1 MHLIIDG
8 YSSNQKILQDEDF
21 LHNLL
26 EDFPSKINMT
36 KISPPYVLKYVGTNS
51 AEWGISGFIFIAESH
66 ISIHT
71 FVKEHYVNIDVFSC
85 MDFDADRA
93 IKDLQDKFQLVKLRT
108 CVIDREWST
117 EPVPIASSPNYTYH
131 GE

>member
-36 KISPPYVLKYVGTNS
+36 KIS
-51 AEWGISGFIFIAESH
+51 
-66 ISIHT
+66 
-71 FVKEHYVNIDVFSC
+71 
-85 MDFDADRA
+85 
-93 IKDLQDKFQLVKLRT
+93 
-108 CVIDREWST
+108 
-117 EPVPIASSPNYTYH
+117 
-131 GE
+131 